1 MVIINFQICI
11 KYNYIFVSR
20 TDLFTEVS
28 IWKVS
33 FCHLQEDAHNFDT
46 ESMYEERV
54 HHTCISTP
62 AYIPNSESV
71 DPSAMH
77 VTFYNLTISKMKN
90 LYQMLMKIFSYICGI
105 WTLASSLTTTYN
117 THFSIEILENIIIW
131 NMLINVM
138 MCAIAKSKHGL
149 STTELPYHRYQHD

>member
-11 KYNYIFVSR
+11 KYNYIFVSW

-33 FCHLQEDAHNFDT
+33 FCHQQEDAHNVDT

-54 HHTCISTP
+54 HHTCISTL
-62 AYIPNSESV
+62 AYIPLNSESV

-77 VTFYNLTISKMKN
+77 VTFHNLTISKMKN
-90 LYQMLMKIFSYICGI
+90 LYQMLMKIFSY
-105 WTLASSLTTTYN
+105 TYVV
-117 THFSIEILENIIIW
+117 S
-131 NMLINVM
+131 
-138 MCAIAKSKHGL
+138 
-149 STTELPYHRYQHD
+149 EL

>member
-11 KYNYIFVSR
+11 KYNYIFVSW

-33 FCHLQEDAHNFDT
+33 FCHQQEDAHNFDT

-62 AYIPNSESV
+62 AYIPLNSESV
-71 DPSAMH
+71 DTPLPCTS
-77 VTFYNLTISKMKN
+77 
-90 LYQMLMKIFSYICGI
+90 
-105 WTLASSLTTTYN
+105 
-117 THFSIEILENIIIW
+117 HFII
-131 NMLINVM
+131 
-138 MCAIAKSKHGL
+138 
-149 STTELPYHRYQHD
+149 